1 MLTALPL
8 CKALADE
15 TRLRLV
21 RVLYEFELNVNELV
35 AVLGMGQSRISR
47 HLKILADN
55 GLVSSRR
62 DGLWVFYT
70 AAHDSPSMKFV
81 ETLRALFPDAEAEQ
95 SDLAAAARAL
105 EDRTKATTRF
115 FDAIS
120 DKWDKLSREILG
132 KLELSNE
139 IEKRLPGCGTS
150 VDLGCGT
157 GRLLD
162 VLRKKSDY
170 VIGVDSSSKMLD
182 TARHRISDNGTK
194 VSLRIGA
201 LEHLPVRDT
210 EADCAVTSL
219 VFHHL
224 SEPRR
229 GVAEAARIL
238 KEGGVFIIADY
249 VKHQRETMRS
259 RYGDR
264 WLGFEREEMDSWL
277 EEYGFDVEE
286 STEFPVNE
294 GLLIR
299 LLKTRKR

>member
-21 RVLYEFELNVNELV
+21 RLLSEYELNVNELV
-35 AVLGMGQSRISR
+35 SVLGMGQSRISR

-55 GLVSSRR
+55 SLVSSRR

-70 AAHDSPSMKFV
+70 ADKDSPAMELV
-81 ETLRALFPDAEAEQ
+81 TTLRRLFPDQDAEIE
-95 SDLAAAARAL
+95 DLNAAARAL
-105 EDRTKATTRF
+105 EDRAHATTRF
-115 FDAIS
+115 FDSIS

-132 KLELSNE
+132 SLDLSGE
-139 IEKRLPGCGTS
+139 IEKRLPQCGTA

-162 VLRKKSDY
+162 VLRHKSDY

-182 TARHRISDNGTK
+182 AARHRLSENGSH
-194 VSLRIGA
+194 VSLRLGA
-201 LEHLPVRDT
+201 LEHLPVRDG
-210 EADCAVTSL
+210 EADCVVTSL

-224 SEPRR
+224 GEPRK
-229 GVAEAARIL
+229 GVAEASRVL
-238 KEGGVFIIADY
+238 KQGGVFILADFA
-249 VKHQRETMRS
+249 KHQRETMRS

-264 WLGFEREEMDSWL
+264 WLGFEHEEMDSWL
-277 EEYGFDVEE
+277 ETYGFDVEE
-286 STEFPVNE
+286 SVEFPVNE
-294 GLLIR
+294 GLFVR

>member
-21 RVLYEFELNVNELV
+21 RVLYDYELNVNELV

-70 AAHDSPSMKFV
+70 AAHDSPSMRFV
-81 ETLRALFPDAEAEQ
+81 DTLRQLFPDAEAEQ

-132 KLELSNE
+132 DLDLSSE

-162 VLRKKSDY
+162 VLRMKSDY

-182 TARHRISDNGTK
+182 TAKHRIHDNGAK

-201 LEHLPVRDT
+201 LEHLPVRDA
-210 EADCAVTSL
+210 EADCVVTSL

-238 KEGGVFIIADY
+238 KNGGVFIIADY

-277 EEYGFDVEE
+277 DDYGFDVEE

-294 GLLIR
+294 GLLVR

>member
-21 RVLYEFELNVNELV
+21 RVLSDYELNVNELV

-70 AAHDSPSMKFV
+70 AAHDSPSMRFV
-81 ETLRALFPDAEAEQ
+81 ETLRQLFPDAEAEQ

-132 KLELSNE
+132 DLDLSSE

-162 VLRKKSDY
+162 VLRMKSDY

-182 TARHRISDNGTK
+182 TAKHRIPDNGAK

-201 LEHLPVRDT
+201 LEHLPVRDA
-210 EADCAVTSL
+210 EADCVVTSL

-238 KEGGVFIIADY
+238 KNGGVFIIADY

-277 EEYGFDVEE
+277 DDYGFDVEE

-294 GLLIR
+294 GLLVR